1 MIRLFNERGSSMHKL
16 IGGIL
21 VILLAHGIL
30 AAKTMDRILVKVND
44 EIITLSELNREMAP
58 IRKELQDKYSGTQLE
73 QAIQKAEKQ
82 TLDGLIEEKLIYQ
95 KAVELEYPAHA
106 GEKVDSYIED
116 LIKENHLKGTDEL
129 EEALAREGKSMKD
142 YRELIER
149 QMVSQELVN
158 DFISAKISLLTPEI
172 EKYYQNHL
180 ADYTTPEEVTLSEI
194 IIAKTEGSPEAEN
207 RANDLY
213 SRIQKGEPFA
223 TLANQYSKGTT
234 ANKGGS
240 IGTYLL
246 AKLNPDT
253 IKAISSLK
261 DSEVSKPQKI
271 AEGYIIYRLDMR
283 KPAIIRPLEE
293 VRDSIKEKLYIEK
306 RHPEYERFI
315 QQLREDAYIQIFPE
329 IK

>member
-1 MIRLFNERGSSMHKL
+1 MHKL

-21 VILLAHGIL
+21 IILLGQGIL
-30 AAKTMDRILVKVND
+30 TAKTVDRILVKVND

-58 IRKELQDKYSGTQLE
+58 LRKDIQSKYSGTQLE
-73 QAIQKAEKQ
+73 QALQKAEKQ

-95 KAVELEYPAHA
+95 KAVELEYPARA
-106 GEKVDSYIED
+106 GEKVDTYIQD
-116 LIKENHLKGTDEL
+116 LIKENNLKSTDEF
-129 EEALAREGKSMKD
+129 EELLAREGRSLKE
-142 YRELIER
+142 YREMVER
-149 QMVSQELVN
+149 KMISQELVN

-172 EKYYQNHL
+172 EKYYQNH
-180 ADYTTPEEVTLSEI
+180 ADDFTTPEEVTLSEI

-213 SRIQKGEPFA
+213 RRIQQGESFT

-246 AKLNPDT
+246 GKLNPDT

-261 DSEVSKPQKI
+261 ESEVSKPQKI
-271 AEGYIIYRLDMR
+271 AEGFIIYRLDMR
-283 KPAIIRPLEE
+283 KAAVTRPLEE
-293 VRDSIKEKLYIEK
+293 VRDSIKDKLYSEK

-315 QQLREDAYIQIFPE
+315 LQLKDDAYIQIFPE
-329 IK
+329 MK